1 MIRPFQPLC
10 QRAVEIPLA
19 GATLSRFPRTKPV
32 ATKFLAHQPVAPG
45 AICGCLWDT
54 MGCHGGQWETIVKA
68 WEFRVLGG
76 CGKLKASSSGTKRDQ
91 HQVKTAGSQNIA
103 AKRCSF
109 SVLMKEDVYARFGRK
124 SARRPISRVLS
135 RPLAGPWMTIPL
147 GRPLPDASRDLPGR
161 RRRKRAWP
169 APVPCGI
176 GRPAAPMRSCSR
188 WGLPCRPRY
197 RRRGALLPHP
207 FTLTGGAALA
217 GHGNRRFAFCGTFP
231 GVAPAGHYPAP
242 CFRGARTFLD
252 PAVAGE
258 AAVIQPSGEG
268 RGRDAGR
275 RSQPEARSRISS
287 SPS

>member
-1 MIRPFQPLC
+1 MIAGQCGEILFVLC
-10 QRAVEIPLA
+10 
-19 GATLSRFPRTKPV
+19 S
-32 ATKFLAHQPVAPG
+32 
-45 AICGCLWDT
+45 C
-54 MGCHGGQWETIVKA
+54 
-68 WEFRVLGG
+68 VLH
-76 CGKLKASSSGTKRDQ
+76 AMIADR
-91 HQVKTAGSQNIA
+91 QV
-103 AKRCSF
+103 
-109 SVLMKEDVYARFGRK
+109 
-124 SARRPISRVLS
+124 ARRPVSRVLS

-147 GRPLPDASRDLPGR
+147 GRPLPGASRDLPGR

-231 GVAPAGHYPAP
+231 GVAPAGHEPAP
-242 CFRGARTFLD
+242 CFRGGRAFLD
-252 PAVAGE
+252 PAVTGE

-268 RGRDAGR
+268 RGRGLGER
-275 RSQPEARSRISS
+275 RQREFSS
-287 SPS
+287 THSKVRNESGILVIVAL

>member
-1 MIRPFQPLC
+1 MPGNSGLSGIVASRRRPRLEQNRIEFKSSHQSSGS
-10 QRAVEIPLA
+10 LA
-19 GATLSRFPRTKPV
+19 R
-32 ATKFLAHQPVAPG
+32 H
-45 AICGCLWDT
+45 CGGMMFFFCS
-54 MGCHGGQWETIVKA
+54 HGGRI
-68 WEFRVLGG
+68 
-76 CGKLKASSSGTKRDQ
+76 
-91 HQVKTAGSQNIA
+91 
-103 AKRCSF
+103 
-109 SVLMKEDVYARFGRK
+109 YARFGRE

-169 APVPCGI
+169 APIPRGI

-188 WGLPCRPRY
+188 WGLPCRRRY

-207 FTLTGGAALA
+207 FTLTGARPLRGDR
-217 GHGNRRFAFCGTFP
+217 RRFAFCCTFP

-258 AAVIQPSGEG
+258 AAVIQPSGKG
-268 RGRDAGR
+268 RGRHFESDGQYEPWPAPQNSIPSSSFSIIGPVTPKGSASGR
-275 RSQPEARSRISS
+275 SSVTTPRERTRPEARS
-287 SPS
+287 

>member
-1 MIRPFQPLC
+1 MPWGSMGNHSKILGIPGFRGLWQ
-10 QRAVEIPLA
+10 VED
-19 GATLSRFPRTKPV
+19 TLVWNKTGSASSQGGSLTK
-32 ATKFLAHQPVAPG
+32 H
-45 AICGCLWDT
+45 
-54 MGCHGGQWETIVKA
+54 
-68 WEFRVLGG
+68 
-76 CGKLKASSSGTKRDQ
+76 CGKKMFFL
-91 HQVKTAGSQNIA
+91 
-103 AKRCSF
+103 CS
-109 SVLMKEDVYARFGRK
+109 DGGRHCARFGREN
-124 SARRPISRVLS
+124 ARRPISRVLS

-188 WGLPCRPRY
+188 WGLPCRRRY

-207 FTLTGGAALA
+207 FTLTGNAAPA

-231 GVAPAGHYPAP
+231 GVAPAGYYPAP

-252 PAVAGE
+252 PAVTGE

-287 SPS
+287 SPSLPRGSTSFLSVLCPEI